1 MAIRFSTKTRI
12 NLGLALLLLIVLL
25 VGGASYRSITDL
37 LDTSKRLSRTQDII
51 SRLQTLQQLLTDAET
66 GQRGYLLTGQESY
79 LQPYHEAIASY
90 DQDLAALRVLLAGEP
105 EQQQLDALKPLA
117 AAKFAE
123 LDETIH
129 LRRTQGF
136 DAAEAVVLAGRGQ
149 QQMAQL
155 RAGISALQATES
167 RRLSGRKN
175 TANSSGQQTLGLI
188 IAESSFALVLA
199 AFLSIIVNRDFDARA
214 RVSARLEREYREAD
228 EARRRA
234 RAVLDATSEAIAL
247 VAPDGRLLAVNRRFQ
262 QFFDTAVVSSVSA
275 LPPEVAALLEVQD
288 EEGHVGEELVLQE
301 QPQRRELLRYS
312 SPVMGATGVLLGR
325 LYVFRDVT
333 NEREVE
339 RVKSQFVSTV
349 SHELRTPLTSI
360 KGYVELI
367 LEGEAGGLAPLQ
379 QEFLEI
385 VRHNA
390 NRLLL
395 LINDLLDVS
404 RIESGKL
411 ELRRAPLQLAP
422 LVSAA
427 VAILQPQLDAKRL
440 QLSIELQQPLPPLLA
455 DEGRLAQIL
464 VNLLSNACKYTPA
477 AGRIT
482 IIARAANDMLRI
494 DVSDTGVGLTQAE
507 LQRLFTRFFRAENR
521 ATQEAGGAGLGLAIT
536 RSLVELHGGRIE
548 VRSEPGVGSTFSV
561 YLPLAPLAEDELR
574 QRAAGSRP
582 ASLTPG

>member
-37 LDTSKRLSRTQDII
+37 LDTSKRLSRTQDIL

-123 LDETIH
+123 LDETIR

-367 LEGEAGGLAPLQ
+367 LEGEAGDLAPLQ

-521 ATQEAGGAGLGLAIT
+521 STQEAGGAGLGLAIT